1 VDGYDTAVS
10 DFCRHTQLRRKIQSH
25 AQCTQIISLL
35 SARYRLSSTI
45 LTRRPS
51 QSAMLIVSSRPP
63 HRLKSLALN
72 TPHHQNSLQ
81 DQDGHNKTQQP
92 IQSRNPPPTSSI
104 PRRVVLITCRSAQ
117 TTAAPHHVRAP
128 LAPQLQIPHRAQRQ
142 WQLNPNR
149 DLTLHN
155 ISVLVRRSKSSRG
168 AGGVRAVVLGV
179 ASAEID

>member
-117 TTAAPHHVRAP
+117 TTAAPHYVRAP

-142 WQLNPNR
+142 RELNPNR
-149 DLTLHN
+149 NLALHN
-155 ISVLVRRSKSSRG
+155 SSVLVRRSKSGRG
-168 AGGVRAVVLGV
+168 AGGARAVEFGV
-179 ASAEID
+179 ACAEID